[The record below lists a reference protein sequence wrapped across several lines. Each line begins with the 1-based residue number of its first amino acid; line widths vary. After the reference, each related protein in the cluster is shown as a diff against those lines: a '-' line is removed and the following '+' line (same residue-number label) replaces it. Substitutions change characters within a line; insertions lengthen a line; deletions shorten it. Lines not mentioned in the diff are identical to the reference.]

1 MERLSDSSIFQDLEL
16 VLLVFGNPFHIEAW
30 AGAGGLATKSY
41 LTLETPWTIARQ
53 ASLSMRFP
61 RHEYWRGLPFPS
73 PGDLPGPGIE
83 PASPVLQVVSCIA
96 GGFFTYWTTR
106 GSLWPQRWL
115 RLGHFSSIMCSESH
129 LGLSFVFCIHSL
141 TYLWPCSAPFF
152 WQFFFII
159 FFLLLV
165 YLFSCVVFM
174 AVHGIFVEVH
184 SLSSY
189 GVWTAKL

>member
-16 VLLVFGNPFHIEAW
+16 VLLVFGNPFHIQAL

-41 LTLETPWTIARQ
+41 PTLETPWTIACQ
-53 ASLSMRFP
+53 ASLSMGFP

-73 PGDLPGPGIE
+73 PDLPGPGIE
-83 PASPVLQVVSCIA
+83 PASPALQV
-96 GGFFTYWTTR
+96 
-106 GSLWPQRWL
+106 GSLPTEPPGAPCDSKGGCVWDIFPALCVQNHIWDY
-115 RLGHFSSIMCSESH
+115 RLSPVSTA
-129 LGLSFVFCIHSL
+129 SL
-141 TYLWPCSAPFF
+141 TFDPVQPHFLAVFF
-152 WQFFFII
+152 NY

-189 GVWTAKL
+189 GVWTAKS

>member
-16 VLLVFGNPFHIEAW
+16 VLLVFGNPFHIQAR

-41 LTLETPWTIARQ
+41 PTLETPWTIACQ
-53 ASLSMRFP
+53 ASLSMGFP

-73 PGDLPGPGIE
+73 PDLPGPGIE

-106 GSLWPQRWL
+106 GSLWLQRWL

-129 LGLSFVFCIHSL
+129 LGLSFVSCIHSL
-141 TYLWPCSAPFF
+141 TYLWPCSTPFF
-152 WQFFFII
+152 GS
-159 FFLLLV
+159 FFLLFFSFTS
-165 YLFSCVVFM
+165 LFIQLCCL
-174 AVHGIFVEVH
+174 HGSTWDLCWGAQSV
-184 SLSSY
+184 
-189 GVWTAKL
+189 